1 MNLFPTRSGNRGLY
15 PSFFDNNDWFE
26 NFNVSQTMK
35 TDIRETDD
43 AYILEAEVP
52 GFEKDKINIDYH
64 NNVLT
69 ISGKE
74 ERESGEQDKESGNYI
89 RRERSTGSMSRSFY
103 IDGIDET
110 KVSAEF
116 TDGVLK
122 VGLPKQTKAEVSRK
136 IDIK

>member
-1 MNLFPTRSGNRGLY
+1 
-15 PSFFDNNDWFE
+15 
-26 NFNVSQTMK
+26 
-35 TDIRETDD
+35 
-43 AYILEAEVP
+43 
-52 GFEKDKINIDYH
+52 
-64 NNVLT
+64 
-69 ISGKE
+69 
-74 ERESGEQDKESGNYI
+74 
-89 RRERSTGSMSRSFY
+89 MSRSFY